1 VEVQLRSVDPRVR
14 VLGFEPQTVTV
25 DLDRLSQKTVPV
37 QIDHGEPPATMT
49 IGQEIADPAEVRIV
63 GPASVLERVTGARA
77 SVVIQTSGIDVDE
90 DVELIAVD
98 SIGDAVSQVKVE
110 PSTAHIRVEIFSDQQ
125 SKTLPVSPQI
135 TGSPAAGYQL
145 TAPTVE
151 PSVITVKG
159 DADDLQALASIDTQ
173 PIPVGGL
180 SAPQTVTVGFALPP
194 GVIALDAQEATVT
207 IGVQA
212 VTGSRTFEVG
222 LRTIGVRAEF
232 EYQLAVDRLLITV
245 GGSPADLDRI
255 VGATLAA
262 DLDVSALGPGTT
274 DVTVGATLPN
284 GVTLVAASPP
294 QVAVT
299 VTPRPTPP
307 PS

>member
-1 VEVQLRSVDPRVR
+1 
-14 VLGFEPQTVTV
+14 
-25 DLDRLSQKTVPV
+25 
-37 QIDHGEPPATMT
+37 MT

-232 EYQLAVDRLLITV
+232 EYQLAVDRLVITV

-284 GVTLVAASPP
+284 GITLVAASPP